1 MALLTLGTNATTSL
15 AALKFLP
22 GYGSGVSAANVAA
35 FNADV
40 RDDQNV
46 SHPLI
51 PGSFDMSVS
60 RLYIPNRGVLQ
71 LLPGDYIAV
80 DATTGWPILL
90 SARAIA
96 AGPWTHS

>member
-1 MALLTLGTNATTSL
+1 VALKTGGTNANTSL
-15 AALKFLP
+15 SAVKFLP
-22 GYGSGVSAANVAA
+22 GYGSGVSASDVAA

-40 RDDQNV
+40 KDDQNV
-46 SHPLI
+46 AHPQI

-71 LLPGDYIAV
+71 LLPGDWLMV

-90 SARAIA
+90 SSYAIA
-96 AGPWTHS
+96 SGPWHHS

>member
-1 MALLTLGTNATTSL
+1 MALLTLGTNANSSL

-22 GYGSGVSAANVAA
+22 GWNSGVSAANVAA

-40 RDDQNV
+40 LDDQNV
-46 SHPLI
+46 AHPQL
-51 PGSFDMSVS
+51 PGALDMSVS
-60 RLYIPNRGVLQ
+60 RLYIPNRGWLQ
-71 LLPGDYIAV
+71 ILPGDYVAV

-90 SARAIA
+90 SKRAIA